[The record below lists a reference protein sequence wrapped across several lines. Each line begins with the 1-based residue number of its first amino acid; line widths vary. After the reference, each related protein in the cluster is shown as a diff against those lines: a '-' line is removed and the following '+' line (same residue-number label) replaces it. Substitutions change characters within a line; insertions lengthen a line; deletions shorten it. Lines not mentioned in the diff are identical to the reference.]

1 MDNLSEK
8 IKQLRNEYSD
18 SDFLIEHLD
27 KNPVKQF
34 TKWLDDAIE
43 TKIYEPNAMVLATSV
58 ETDSTKAFNEAILTG
73 AWVWQAMGSQVVHSP

>member
-27 KNPVKQF
+27 KIQ
-34 TKWLDDAIE
+34 
-43 TKIYEPNAMVLATSV
+43 
-58 ETDSTKAFNEAILTG
+58 
-73 AWVWQAMGSQVVHSP
+73 